1 MEEKDTVLRA
11 AQINRIR
18 GLRENASKVV
28 EMAYV
33 DFFFMELCWEGNR
46 HTEKG
51 KGKGVLQ

>member
-33 DFFFMELCWEGNR
+33 DSFFTELCWEGNR